1 MLHDSQKAQDR
12 SPDVLGFD
20 PRPTSILFTYIP
32 RVYTTRTTRTLH
44 SMSVFLIRD
53 KIRLL
58 GFTNDTTYL
67 ILSFWCRNNAR
78 CVSSGRSLSSSF
90 CPTRVLQLS
99 QSEAACTES
108 PASPCSFAPRL
119 ARTGC
124 TFGLRLGSQARLW
137 CSPPRLHASHAA
149 SRRLCALPRRLA
161 LSGERSIGRDGSTPC
176 PVY

>member
-1 MLHDSQKAQDR
+1 MCSDSIR
-12 SPDVLGFD
+12 V
-20 PRPTSILFTYIP
+20 P
-32 RVYTTRTTRTLH
+32 RVYFSRIYRGLYTTRTTRTLH

-67 ILSFWCRNNAR
+67 ILSFWCNNAR

-137 CSPPRLHASHAA
+137 CSPPRLYASHAA